1 MAEGPHDR
9 EAQTAFKKLP
19 DDAKGSFEAAAKAL
33 GEGFEPQSKRE
44 LYVAKFQMRHKRK
57 TEGWADF
64 GEDLRVLADRAFPQL
79 NTEAKQL
86 LALQQYVSQIDNPQV
101 AFSVK
106 QRHPTTVEQAV
117 TMTLELE
124 SFLGPKQRVAQLEE
138 APVDHVSTK
147 QQDTLLQAMTDIL
160 GRLEK
165 LEAQTQ
171 GPPLYTS
178 TPRYQGRGRGQ
189 QTSGGAQGTKSKS
202 SGPII
207 CHKCHKEG
215 HYARGC
221 AAKKQGPGNAR
232 PPA

>member
-1 MAEGPHDR
+1 M
-9 EAQTAFKKLP
+9 AFKKLP
-19 DDAKGSFEAAAKAL
+19 DDAKESFETAVTAL
-33 GEGFEPQSKRE
+33 GERFEPQSKRE
-44 LYVAKFQMRHKRK
+44 LYVAEFQTRRKRK

-86 LALQQYVSQIDNPQV
+86 LALQQFMSQVDNPQV

-117 TMTLELE
+117 MMTLELE
-124 SFLGPKQRVAQLEE
+124 SFLGPKQRVARLEE
-138 APVDHVSTK
+138 VPVDHVSTK
-147 QQDTLLQAMTDIL
+147 QQQDSLLQAMADIL

-171 GPPLYTS
+171 GPPLYAS
-178 TPRYQGRGRGQ
+178 TPRYSEKSRGQ
-189 QTSGGAQGTKSKS
+189 KTSVGAQDTKPKP

-215 HYARGC
+215 HYAQGC
-221 AAKKQGPGNAR
+221 AAKKQDPGNSR